1 MNMKAKIF
9 LFLMAMLFV
18 FTSCGKETYV
28 QGVIVNKYVNPPRT
42 IYQPVYTGKVM
53 MMMPYT
59 HPQEHNIVVYVDFID
74 QQFVKNIGYDL
85 YNSLNIGDTVA
96 IKVRVH

>member
-1 MNMKAKIF
+1 
-9 LFLMAMLFV
+9 
-18 FTSCGKETYV
+18 
-28 QGVIVNKYVNPPRT
+28 
-42 IYQPVYTGKVM
+42 M